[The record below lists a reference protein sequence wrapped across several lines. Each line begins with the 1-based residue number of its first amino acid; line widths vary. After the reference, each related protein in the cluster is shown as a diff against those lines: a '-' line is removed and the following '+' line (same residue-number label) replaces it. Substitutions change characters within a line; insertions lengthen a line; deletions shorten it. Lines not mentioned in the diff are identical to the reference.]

1 MDTGLKGK
9 VAVVTGG
16 SRGIGRAIALH
27 LAAEGAPVVV
37 NYVERADAAGAV
49 IAEIRQAGGN
59 AVAVR
64 ADVAERQ
71 AVAALVER
79 TVAEFGGLDI
89 LVNNAGISGG
99 RHAVD
104 EVTPEM
110 WRRVMAVDLD
120 GVYLCSRAVIP
131 LMRKRGGGRIVNV
144 AARVG
149 LTGIAGFAPYAAAKG
164 GVIAFTKSLAKELA
178 RDGIT
183 VNAVVPG
190 ATRTDFISFLT
201 TEQRE
206 AAAKAIPAGRMAEPE
221 DVARLVV
228 FLASSQAGYIT
239 GEAIGVLGGQ

>member
-79 TVAEFGGLDI
+79 TGAGGW
-89 LVNNAGISGG
+89 V
-99 RHAVD
+99 
-104 EVTPEM
+104 
-110 WRRVMAVDLD
+110 
-120 GVYLCSRAVIP
+120 
-131 LMRKRGGGRIVNV
+131 GGGCPSVREPSSPSCESGV
-144 AARVG
+144 A
-149 LTGIAGFAPYAAAKG
+149 
-164 GVIAFTKSLAKELA
+164 
-178 RDGIT
+178 D
-183 VNAVVPG
+183 
-190 ATRTDFISFLT
+190 
-201 TEQRE
+201 
-206 AAAKAIPAGRMAEPE
+206 
-221 DVARLVV
+221 
-228 FLASSQAGYIT
+228 AS
-239 GEAIGVLGGQ
+239 